1 MPKLTKEALRLYL
14 VTNENISPEGIESAI
29 LGGATMV
36 QLREKN
42 LCAKDFLEK
51 AKRILEITRR
61 YGVPFIINDRAD
73 IAAAC
78 GADGVHLGQS
88 DLPAGEARR
97 LLGPDKIIGV
107 STKTVEQA
115 QKAVSAG
122 ADYLGVGAIFPTTT
136 KVITQP
142 TSVAVLSDI
151 CRTVPVP
158 VVAIGGLNA
167 QNAHAVKGSG
177 VAGIAVVSAICNSNN
192 TKKSAAELAALTRT
206 MF

>member
-1 MPKLTKEALRLYL
+1 MGCLLLLTTGRTL
-14 VTNENISPEGIESAI
+14 P
-29 LGGATMV
+29 
-36 QLREKN
+36 
-42 LCAKDFLEK
+42 
-51 AKRILEITRR
+51 
-61 YGVPFIINDRAD
+61 
-73 IAAAC
+73 AAC

-88 DLPAGEARR
+88 DLPAGEAGAFWGRT
-97 LLGPDKIIGV
+97 KIIGV

-115 QKAVSAG
+115 RKAVSEG

-151 CRTVPVP
+151 CHAVPVP

-167 QNAHAVKGSG
+167 KNAHAVKASG
-177 VAGIAVVSAICNSNN
+177 AAGIAVVSAICNSAN
-192 TKKSAAELAALTRT
+192 TKKSAAELAALSRT